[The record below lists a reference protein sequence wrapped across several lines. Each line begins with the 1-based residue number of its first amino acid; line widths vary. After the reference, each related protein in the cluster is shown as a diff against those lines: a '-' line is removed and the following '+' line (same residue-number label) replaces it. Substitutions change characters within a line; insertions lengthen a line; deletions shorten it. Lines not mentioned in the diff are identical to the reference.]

1 MQVLFAQRGA
11 GSMSENILE
20 VKNLKTYFPVK
31 EGVIKKTVG
40 YVRAVEDV
48 SFNVKKKQVFALV
61 GESGCGKST
70 TGLSIVRLINPTSG
84 QVLFEGE
91 DLSKLSD
98 EEMRLKRRDMQFIF
112 QNPYASLNPR
122 MNVYELLA
130 EPLKTH
136 FKLSQE
142 ELDKRILSMM
152 DKIGMTEDQLWRYPH
167 QFSGGQKQRI
177 SIARAL
183 ITKPRFVVA
192 DEPVSA
198 LDVSIQAQ
206 VINLLIALQKEM
218 QLSMIFISHDLNV
231 VRFISHELA
240 VMYLGSIME
249 TGNTKLIYER
259 PMHPYSR
266 ALLDAVPKL
275 DPAAKHKRRHLKGEV
290 PNPVNPPKGCPF
302 NTRCEKAKDI
312 CFKEKPKLLEYKD
325 RLVAC
330 HYPLED

>member
-1 MQVLFAQRGA
+1 MN
-11 GSMSENILE
+11 NILE
-20 VKNLKTYFPVK
+20 VKNLKTYFPVR
-31 EGVIKKTVG
+31 EGVIRKTVG
-40 YVRAVEDV
+40 YVRAVDDV
-48 SFNVKKKQVFALV
+48 SFDVKPRRVFALV

-70 TGLSIVRLINPTSG
+70 TGLSVVRLIKPTSG
-84 QVLFEGE
+84 QIIFEGE
-91 DLSKLSD
+91 DLSKLS
-98 EEMRLKRRDMQFIF
+98 EEQMRLKRRDMQFIF

-122 MNVYELLA
+122 MNVYQLLA

-136 FKLSQE
+136 FNLSPKEQDKKI
-142 ELDKRILSMM
+142 LDML

-218 QLSMIFISHDLNV
+218 QLSMVFISHDLNV
-231 VRFISHELA
+231 VRFISQDLA

-249 TGNTKLIYER
+249 RGDTRLIYEH

-275 DPAAKHKRRHLKGEV
+275 EPGKKQKRSHLKGEV
-290 PNPVNPPKGCPF
+290 PNPANPPKGCPF
-302 NTRCEKAKDI
+302 SPRCERAKDI
-312 CFKEKPKLLEYKD
+312 CFKEKPQLLEYKD
-325 RLVAC
+325 RFVAC

>member
-1 MQVLFAQRGA
+1 
-11 GSMSENILE
+11 
-20 VKNLKTYFPVK
+20 
-31 EGVIKKTVG
+31 
-40 YVRAVEDV
+40 
-48 SFNVKKKQVFALV
+48 
-61 GESGCGKST
+61 
-70 TGLSIVRLINPTSG
+70 
-84 QVLFEGE
+84 
-91 DLSKLSD
+91 
-98 EEMRLKRRDMQFIF
+98 
-112 QNPYASLNPR
+112 
-122 MNVYELLA
+122 
-130 EPLKTH
+130 
-136 FKLSQE
+136 
-142 ELDKRILSMM
+142 
-152 DKIGMTEDQLWRYPH
+152 MTEDQLWRYPH

-302 NTRCEKAKDI
+302 NTRCEKAKGY
-312 CFKEKPKLLEYKD
+312 LL
-325 RLVAC
+325 
-330 HYPLED
+330 

>member
-1 MQVLFAQRGA
+1 MND
-11 GSMSENILE
+11 NILE
-20 VKNLKTYFPVK
+20 VKHLKMYFPVK
-31 EGVIKKTVG
+31 EGVIRKTVG

-48 SFNVKKKQVFALV
+48 SFEVKKKQVFALV

-70 TGLSIVRLINPTSG
+70 TGLSIVRLIKPTAG
-84 QVLFEGE
+84 QVIFEGE
-91 DLSKLSD
+91 DLSRLSD

-136 FKLSQE
+136 FKLRQA
-142 ELDKRILSMM
+142 ELDKRILDMIE
-152 DKIGMTEDQLWRYPH
+152 KIGMTEDQLWRYPH

-240 VMYLGSIME
+240 VMYLGSVME
-249 TGNTKLIYER
+249 TGDTKLIYNH

-275 DPAAKHKRRHLKGEV
+275 DPKVKRKRKHLKGEV
-290 PNPVNPPKGCPF
+290 PNPVNPPEGCPF
-302 NTRCEKAKDI
+302 NTRCERAGDI